1 MFVYTQEGSLVN
13 LNTVQHIEVVEDYPE
28 FHSYSVCADGIL
40 LYECE
45 SKDEGKAIIDR
56 MARAIKA
63 DTTVYYGRFR
73 A

>member
-1 MFVYTQEGSLVN
+1 MYVFTQEGSLVN
-13 LNTVQHIEVVEDYPE
+13 LNTVQQIEVVDNVD
-28 FHSYSVCADGIL
+28 SYSVCADGIL

-45 SKDEGKAIIDR
+45 SEDEGKAIIDR

-63 DTTVYYGRFR
+63 DTKVYYGRFR

>member
-28 FHSYSVCADGIL
+28 LHSYSVCADGIL

-45 SKDEGKAIIDR
+45 SEAEGKAIIDR

-63 DTTVYYGRFR
+63 DTKVYYGRFR

>member
-1 MFVYTQEGSLVN
+1 MYVFTQEGSLVN
-13 LNTVQHIEVVEDYPE
+13 LNTVQRIDVVENYPE
-28 FHSYSVCADGIL
+28 VDSYSVCADGIL

-45 SKDEGKAIIDR
+45 SEDEGKAIIDR
-56 MARAIKA
+56 MARAIKS